1 MRRRNRGGARTKP
14 AAMNDDTRLVRVMIH
29 LFVTAVVLLVV
40 RVAAAEPAASDPV
53 RARWEAAGVTGDKLD
68 LMVRTDG
75 FRWRLPG
82 GEQTADPV
90 KIAAAPVLFQWLVAQ
105 DPAEPGF
112 EIHTIRAYRF
122 RRGALAV
129 TDRTFRI
136 AAGDDPGD
144 VFHVAAAPAHRRRA
158 APRVIRVPVPVPV
171 LVAVPR

>member
-1 MRRRNRGGARTKP
+1 MTRRNRRAALPKRG
-14 AAMNDDTRLVRVMIH
+14 AMNDDRMYWRMVRM
-29 LFVTAVVLLVV
+29 FVVGIVLLVV
-40 RVAAAEPAASDPV
+40 RIATAEPAADPV
-53 RARWEAAGVTGDKLD
+53 RTKWESAGVSGDKLD

-82 GEQTADPV
+82 GEQTDDPV

-105 DPAEPGF
+105 DPADTAF

-122 RRGALAV
+122 SRGALSI
-129 TDRTFRI
+129 TDRTYRI

-144 VFHVAAAPAHRRRA
+144 VFRVEAEHPAARRRA
-158 APRVIRVPVPVPV
+158 RVIRVPVPVPV

>member
-1 MRRRNRGGARTKP
+1 
-14 AAMNDDTRLVRVMIH
+14 MNDDTRLIH
-29 LFVTAVVLLVV
+29 LAIRVLVAVLVLLVV
-40 RVAAAEPAASDPV
+40 RIATAEPAPSDPV
-53 RARWEAAGVTGDKLD
+53 RSKWQSAGVSGDKLD

-105 DPAEPGF
+105 DPADPAF

-122 RRGALAV
+122 TRGVLAI
-129 TDRTFRI
+129 TDRTYRL
-136 AAGDDPGD
+136 AVGDDPGD
-144 VFHVAAAPAHRRRA
+144 VFRVAAPAPARHRRS
-158 APRVIRVPVPVPV
+158 APRVVRVPVPVPV